1 MTDQPT
7 PEIEG
12 ETPAPKDKR
21 HKLSLRR
28 AFLTGLAALLPTALT
43 VVILVWVIRFVHKY
57 IAGPINNLIINIVSL
72 IRSGDVSDRSL
83 AEATRI
89 FDGSSN
95 RFHIDFAFAGYVVA
109 FAVIFLVGFALLTIF
124 GRKLHRAIDGMLSRI
139 PVLKMIYPH
148 LKQLTEFIFAD
159 QKASSFKQVVMIEYP
174 RHGLWSMGFLTG
186 PAMRSL
192 RAAKVD
198 NLVSVFIPSSPTPF
212 TGYVVAVRRDE
223 IVELPITVDQALRF
237 SISGGV
243 LLPPGQTGATAEIG
257 PLSAEEPKGHSQADS
272 TEH

>member
-1 MTDQPT
+1 MTDQPTPAT

-12 ETPAPKDKR
+12 ETPAPQDKR

-43 VVILVWVIRFVHKY
+43 AVILVWIVRFVHKY
-57 IAGPINNLIINIVSL
+57 VAGPINNVIIGIIDLV
-72 IRSGDVSDRSL
+72 IEGGRD
-83 AEATRI
+83 EA
-89 FDGSSN
+89 GSF
-95 RFHIDFAFAGYVVA
+95 FHGGSRLGINFAFAGYVVA
-109 FAVIFLVGFALLTIF
+109 FAAIFLVGFALLTIF
-124 GRKLHRAIDGMLSRI
+124 GRKLYRAVDGVLSRM

-159 QKASSFKQVVMIEYP
+159 KKASSFKQVVMIEYP

-186 PAMRSL
+186 LAMRSL

-243 LLPPGQTGATAEIG
+243 LLPPGQSGATAEIG
-257 PLSAEEPKGHSQADS
+257 PLSAEEPKDHSEADS

>member
-1 MTDQPT
+1 LTEQPT
-7 PEIEG
+7 TDIESKSD
-12 ETPAPKDKR
+12 EPQDKR

-43 VVILVWVIRFVHKY
+43 AVILVWTIRFVHKY

-72 IRSGDVSDRSL
+72 IRSGDNKAESL
-83 AEATRI
+83 AEAVDI
-89 FDGSSN
+89 FDGTSN
-95 RFHIDFAFAGYVVA
+95 RFNINFAFAGYVVA
-109 FAVIFLVGFALLTIF
+109 FAAIFLVGFALLTIF
-124 GRKLHRAIDGMLSRI
+124 GRKLYRAIDRVLSRM

-148 LKQLTEFIFAD
+148 LKQLTEFVFAD
-159 QKASSFKQVVMIEYP
+159 KKTSSFKQVVMIEYP

-192 RAAKVD
+192 RAVKVD

-243 LLPPGQTGATAEIG
+243 LLPPGQGDVTGGLSRPAT
-257 PLSAEEPKGHSQADS
+257 EEPKTRPEADS

>member
-1 MTDQPT
+1 MTEQPT
-7 PEIEG
+7 TDIESKSD
-12 ETPAPKDKR
+12 EPQDKR

-43 VVILVWVIRFVHKY
+43 AVILIWTIRFVHKY
-57 IAGPINNLIINIVSL
+57 IAGPINNLIISILDLVMDL
-72 IRSGDVSDRSL
+72 DR
-83 AEATRI
+83 AGAAKT
-89 FDGSSN
+89 FHGAN
-95 RFHIDFAFAGYVVA
+95 RLHVNLSFAGYIVA
-109 FAVIFLVGFALLTIF
+109 FAAIFLVGFALLTIF
-124 GRKLHRAIDGMLSRI
+124 GRKLYRGADRMLSRM

-148 LKQLTEFIFAD
+148 LKQLTEFVFAD
-159 QKASSFKQVVMIEYP
+159 KKTSSFKRVVMIEYP

-192 RAAKVD
+192 RAVKVD

-243 LLPPGQTGATAEIG
+243 LLPPGQGDVTDGLSG
-257 PLSAEEPKGHSQADS
+257 PGTEEPKARPEADS